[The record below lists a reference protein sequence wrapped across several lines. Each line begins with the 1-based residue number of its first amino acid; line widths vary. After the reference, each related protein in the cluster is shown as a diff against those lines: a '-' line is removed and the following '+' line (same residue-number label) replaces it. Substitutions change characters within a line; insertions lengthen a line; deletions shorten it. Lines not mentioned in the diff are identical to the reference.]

1 MLCKLHAGLDQCDEV
16 DQQCRAFI
24 WGDNENQRR
33 VHTVAWEN
41 ICKPKAWG
49 GLGLKATTN
58 VKSTLMMKMGI
69 GILNM
74 SVRDFVSQDGH
85 WNLNLMFQFLP
96 HELCHSICLNK
107 A

>member
-16 DQQCRAFI
+16 DQKCRAFI

-49 GLGLKATTN
+49 GLGLKAARN
-58 VKSTLMMKMGI
+58 VNSALMMKMG
-69 GILNM
+69 
-74 SVRDFVSQDGH
+74 
-85 WNLNLMFQFLP
+85 WFL
-96 HELCHSICLNK
+96 CNR
-107 A
+107 